1 MIATADW
8 PRMSASAQSKV
19 SEAKST
25 DRAWTPRPQ
34 SSERA
39 VIALGP
45 LFTAGVAL
53 LLYGI
58 FRRRAVALA
67 AGLVAVWLD
76 QRSELGQSLKERV
89 RAGTNT
95 MVFEKKSSEQTSPG
109 SEISA

>member
-1 MIATADW
+1 M
-8 PRMSASAQSKV
+8 

-25 DRAWTPRPQ
+25 DRAGNLRPK
-34 SSERA
+34 SPERPD
-39 VIALGP
+39 IALGP
-45 LFTAGVAL
+45 LFTAGVVL

-58 FRRRAVALA
+58 FRRRAIALA

-76 QRSELGQSLKERV
+76 QRSEFGQSLKERV